1 VSNVLRRLLTAA
13 CAVVLP
19 LSVLPGNAA
28 APLAPAA
35 PVAPPAGAI
44 STGVQFLANIPE
56 LRSAISIDFLGSTMF
71 ASTVTGIYAYDVSDP
86 AAPQLVGALP
96 QYIWENEDVQIDQKR
111 KLLFLSRDPRGFTS
125 PATTAFPYGAVQ
137 VIDISNPTLM
147 TQLSMTLLPS
157 GHTTTCVDDCKY
169 TWTAGPATGQTQPSD
184 WGGRPVFALDM
195 RDPAHP
201 VQCPHPI
208 DEHRNDGKTDYTHDV
223 QVDRQGIAWI
233 SGSGGIRGYWVTG
246 THRNAQTG
254 RMQKATGCAPVPYAG
269 GGTDLGQLATGGGI
283 MHNSLHPSWNTGV
296 LLATEEVTVTNCA
309 QSGRFATY
317 SLADSY
323 GGAGFR
329 STPAKRY
336 RLKVLDTW
344 TPEKKPGS
352 TGCDSA
358 HYFSDRGDGIT
369 ANAFYSQG
377 TRFLD
382 VRDPKHIKQVAYF
395 RPDDA
400 DTWAAYWRPGGYVFV
415 ADFTRG
421 VDILKVS
428 LGKNGAPVTAPPL
441 PARSLPNLP
450 SREMGWMCQVPAAI
464 AAAHP
469 ELVAPKR
476 GV

>member
-1 VSNVLRRLLTAA
+1 VRRRLLTAVA
-13 CAVVLP
+13 AAVLP
-19 LSVLPGNAA
+19 LSVLPASARNA
-28 APLAPAA
+28 APLPE
-35 PVAPPAGAI
+35 PPAGAI
-44 STGVQFLANIPE
+44 SPGVTFLANIPE
-56 LRSAISIDFLGSTMF
+56 LRTAISIDFIGTTMF

-86 AAPQLVGALP
+86 AAPSLVGALP
-96 QYIWENEDVQIDQKR
+96 QYIWENEDVQVDPKR
-111 KLLFLSRDPRGFTS
+111 KLLFLSRDPRGVTS

-137 VIDISNPTLM
+137 VIDVSNPSVM

-157 GHTTTCVDDCKY
+157 GHTTTCVDGCNY

-223 QVDRQGIAWI
+223 QVDAAGIAWV
-233 SGSGGIRGYWVTG
+233 SGSGGVRGYWVTG

-254 RMQKATGCAPVPYAG
+254 KVQKATGCDPVPYGG
-269 GGTDLGQLATGGGI
+269 GGTDLGQLSKGGV
-283 MHNSLHPSWNTGV
+283 MHNSLHPTWAKDV
-296 LLATEEVTVTNCA
+296 LLATEEVTVSSCA
-309 QSGRFATY
+309 TSGRFVTY
-317 SLADSY
+317 DLKDSY
-323 GGAGFR
+323 AGAGFR
-329 STPAKRY
+329 STKADPY

-344 TPEKKPGS
+344 TPEKAPGA

-358 HYFSDRGDGIT
+358 HYFTDRGDGLT

-382 VRDPKHIKQVAYF
+382 VRNPRDIRQVGYF

-400 DTWAAYWRPGGYVFV
+400 NTWAAYWRPGGYVFV

-421 VDILKVS
+421 VDILKVGG
-428 LGKNGAPVTAPPL
+428 LRRTTVAPPL
-441 PARSLPNLP
+441 SPRAITNLP
-450 SREMGWMCQVPAAI
+450 SAELGWLCQVPAAVG
-464 AAAHP
+464 AARP
-469 ELVAPKR
+469 ELVGQKPSLR
-476 GV
+476 S

>member
-1 VSNVLRRLLTAA
+1 MRTRLLTALA
-13 CAVVLP
+13 AAVLP
-19 LSVLPGNAA
+19 LSFLPASAQTA
-28 APLAPAA
+28 APLPE
-35 PVAPPAGAI
+35 PPAGAI
-44 STGVQFLANIPE
+44 SPGVTFLANIPE
-56 LRSAISIDFLGSTMF
+56 LRTAISIDFIDSTMF

-86 AAPQLVGALP
+86 AAPTLVGALP
-96 QYIWENEDVQIDQKR
+96 QYIWENEDVQVDAKR

-137 VIDISNPTLM
+137 VIDVSNPAVM
-147 TQLSMTLLPS
+147 TQLSMTMLPS
-157 GHTTTCVDDCKY
+157 GHTTTCVDSCRY

-208 DEHRNDGKTDYTHDV
+208 DEHRNDGRTDYTHDV
-223 QVDRQGIAWI
+223 QVDAAGVAWV
-233 SGSGGIRGYWVTG
+233 SGSGGVRGYWVTG

-254 RMQKATGCAPVPYAG
+254 TLQKATGCDPVPYGG
-269 GGTDLGQLATGGGI
+269 GGTDLGQLSKGGV
-283 MHNSLHPSWNTGV
+283 MHNSLHPKWAEDV
-296 LLATEEVTVTNCA
+296 LLATEEITVTSCA
-309 QSGRFATY
+309 TSGRFVTY
-317 SLADSY
+317 DLKDSY

-329 STPAKRY
+329 STKANPY

-344 TPEKKPGS
+344 TPEKAPGA

-358 HYFSDRGDGIT
+358 HYFTDRGDGLT

-382 VRDPKHIKQVAYF
+382 VRNPRDIRQVGYF

-400 DTWAAYWRPGGYVFV
+400 NTWAAYWRPGGYVFV

-421 VDILKVS
+421 VDILKVGG
-428 LGKNGAPVTAPPL
+428 LRRTTVAPAL
-441 PARSLPNLP
+441 SARALPNLP
-450 SREMGWMCQVPAAI
+450 SAQLGWLCQVPAAVG
-464 AAAHP
+464 AARP
-469 ELVAPKR
+469 ELVGQKPSLR
-476 GV
+476 S

>member
-1 VSNVLRRLLTAA
+1 VLRRLLTAA

-19 LSVLPGNAA
+19 LSVLPGAA
-28 APLAPAA
+28 ATPAA
-35 PVAPPAGAI
+35 PVPPPAGAI
-44 STGVQFLANIPE
+44 SPGVEFLANIPE
-56 LRSAISIDFLGSTMF
+56 LKTAISIDFLGSTMF

-86 AAPQLVGALP
+86 GAPKLAGALP
-96 QYIWENEDVQIDQKR
+96 QYIWENEDVQIDQRR

-137 VIDISNPTLM
+137 VIDISNPAAM
-147 TQLSMTLLPS
+147 VQLSMTLLPS
-157 GHTTTCVDDCKY
+157 GHTTTCVDGCNY
-169 TWTAGPATGQTQPSD
+169 TWTAGPATGQTQPAD

-223 QVDRQGIAWI
+223 QVDKDGVAWI
-233 SGSGGIRGYWVTG
+233 SGSGGIRGYWVSG

-254 RMQKATGCAPVPYAG
+254 RVQKATGCDPVPYAG
-269 GGTDLGQLATGGGI
+269 GGTDLGQLSAGGV
-283 MHNSLHPSWNTGV
+283 MHNSLHPAWNKHV

-309 QSGRFATY
+309 KSGRFATY
-317 SLADSY
+317 SLDGSY
-323 GGAGFR
+323 TGAGFR
-329 STPAKRY
+329 STPAHRF
-336 RLKVLDTW
+336 RLKVLSTW
-344 TPEKKPGS
+344 TPEKQPGS

-369 ANAFYSQG
+369 ANAFYTQG

-382 VRDPKHIKQVAYF
+382 VRDPKHIKQVAYY

-400 DTWAAYWRPGGYVFV
+400 NTWAAYWRPGGYVFV
-415 ADFTRG
+415 ADFGRG
-421 VDILKVS
+421 VDVLRVT
-428 LGKNGAPVTAPPL
+428 LGRNGAPVTAPAL

-450 SREMGWMCQVPAAI
+450 SREFGWMCQVPAAV
-464 AAAHP
+464 AVAHP
-469 ELVAPKR
+469 ELVAR
-476 GV
+476 S

>member
-1 VSNVLRRLLTAA
+1 MLRRLLTAA

-19 LSVLPGNAA
+19 LSVLPGSAA
-28 APLAPAA
+28 MRAA

-44 STGVQFLANIPE
+44 SSGVQFLANLPE
-56 LRSAISIDFLGSTMF
+56 LQTAISIDFLGTTMF
-71 ASTVTGIYAYDVSDP
+71 ASTVTGIYAYDVTDP
-86 AAPQLVGALP
+86 ATPKLVGALP

-137 VIDISNPTLM
+137 VIDISNPTAM
-147 TQLSMTLLPS
+147 VQLSMTLLPS
-157 GHTTTCVDDCKY
+157 GHTTSCVDGCNY

-223 QVDRQGIAWI
+223 QVDSAGIAWV
-233 SGSGGIRGYWVTG
+233 SGSGGIRGYWVNG

-254 RMQKATGCAPVPYAG
+254 QVQKATGCDPVPYAG
-269 GGTDLGQLATGGGI
+269 GGTDLGQLTTVGGV
-283 MHNSLHPSWNTGV
+283 MHNSLHPAWNKKV

-309 QSGRFATY
+309 KSGKFATY
-317 SLADSY
+317 SLDGSY

-329 STPAKRY
+329 STPAHRF

-344 TPEKKPGS
+344 TPEHQPGS

-369 ANAFYSQG
+369 ANAFYTQG

-382 VRDPKHIKQVAYF
+382 VRDPKHITQVAYY
-395 RPDDA
+395 RPNDA
-400 DTWAAYWRPGGYVFV
+400 NTWAAYWRPGGYVFV
-415 ADFTRG
+415 ADFGRG
-421 VDILKVS
+421 VDILKVT
-428 LGKNGAPVTAPPL
+428 LGKHGKAVSAPGL
-441 PARSLPNLP
+441 PARSLVNLP
-450 SREMGWMCQVPAAI
+450 SRDFGWMCQVPLSVAATR
-464 AAAHP
+464 P
-469 ELVAPKR
+469 ELVAR
-476 GV
+476 R